1 MITGKKILV
10 NSENAVCSFI
20 SGLVIVSKCSIAQ
33 NNSELKTLKARVPE
47 DQRQRRSAP
56 DLKLTTNVMGPH
68 PDIHIYTHSVGKW
81 TAHLQRVLS
90 ADGNDLILVVAQL
103 TGPRASLTDPL
114 DEAGLVGA
122 TY

>member
-1 MITGKKILV
+1 MY
-10 NSENAVCSFI
+10 I
-20 SGLVIVSKCSIAQ
+20 S
-33 NNSELKTLKARVPE
+33 
-47 DQRQRRSAP
+47 
-56 DLKLTTNVMGPH
+56 
-68 PDIHIYTHSVGKW
+68 